1 MAVRAGLTILATSN
15 TAQGIT
21 SLGPC
26 VFRDSLA
33 EEQVVPEAVAKAIS
47 RWKVKTAA
55 LIYGDD
61 DQFTK
66 SDYDIFKSALD
77 AQHIAIVAFLT
88 PTNHGLIPATVD
100 APEYRANARYLTRL
114 LEGRGVRVLDF
125 DAAIPSADFIDND
138 HLTAAGQEKLA
149 SLFRRSD
156 LAGLAAERFTRQDLR

>member
-1 MAVRAGLTILATSN
+1 MRADIRETVFEQLDPPPSKPLTAADFEGTYDLEALDGDN
-15 TAQGIT
+15 TAVYFLT
-21 SLGPC
+21 RTVDEL
-26 VFRDSLA
+26 R
-33 EEQVVPEAVAKAIS
+33 
-47 RWKVKTAA
+47 
-55 LIYGDD
+55 
-61 DQFTK
+61 
-66 SDYDIFKSALD
+66 
-77 AQHIAIVAFLT
+77 AQHIAIAAFLT